1 MVSGRARSL
10 EYTTLSFRLG
20 ASNAVPHQ
28 TIASQSILMN
38 DPLDSDP
45 IDISDSGRRPISRR
59 HLFHWRVP
67 VAAGVLFEVCFVV
80 GCGGRGAANADTGA
94 VAASPSVA
102 VVKVDRH
109 DLYEDIT
116 IPAEFR
122 PYNEVELHAKVSG
135 YVKQM
140 NVDIG
145 DKVKPGQLL
154 AVLEIPELQ
163 DELDHAV
170 ATQQRAAAD
179 YKDAH
184 LAYTRLLEVNKEHPN
199 LMAQQDLDT
208 AEAKDATAEG
218 SLAGARSEVQKY
230 HTLVSYTRITAPFG
244 GVVTKRYVDP
254 GALIQAGT
262 SSQQAIPLVRVSDN
276 NLLRLDF
283 PVSVDYVR
291 GIRLG
296 APAAVKVDSLG
307 NKTFEGKI
315 ARFSNRIDDST
326 RTMIVEM
333 EVPNPTLE
341 LVPGMYAKVEIKVD
355 QRDRVLTIPVEAVA
369 PGRRSVLLVNSANK
383 VEERPVTFGIETPS
397 QYEVVSGLKEGDLVM
412 LGNAAQVTPG
422 QKVEPR
428 ITAPLALQ

>member
-1 MVSGRARSL
+1 
-10 EYTTLSFRLG
+10 
-20 ASNAVPHQ
+20 
-28 TIASQSILMN
+28 MN
-38 DPLDSDP
+38 DSPVPIQTSHSGHRSTSRMRLRWGVPLT
-45 IDISDSGRRPISRR
+45 
-59 HLFHWRVP
+59 
-67 VAAGVLFEVCFVV
+67 AGVLLLVALIV
-80 GCGGRGAANADTGA
+80 GRAWHGAAKADTGS
-94 VAASPSVA
+94 AAIAPTVA
-102 VVKVDRH
+102 VVKVERH
-109 DLYEDIT
+109 DLYKEIT

-135 YVKQM
+135 YVKQI

-145 DKVKPGQLL
+145 DQVKPGELL

-163 DELDHAV
+163 DELDHAS

-184 LAYTRLLEVNKEHPN
+184 LAYSRLLEVNKQHPN
-199 LMAQQDLDT
+199 LIAQQDLDT
-208 AEAKDATAEG
+208 AEAKDATAAG
-218 SLAGARSEVQKY
+218 ALAGAKSEVQKY
-230 HTLVSYTRITAPFG
+230 RTLVSYTRITAPFG
-244 GVVTKRYVDP
+244 GVVTKRYADP

-262 SSQQAIPLVRVSDN
+262 SSQQAMPLVRVSDN

-296 APAAVKVDSLG
+296 APAAVSVDSLS
-307 NKTFEGKI
+307 NKTFDGKI
-315 ARFSNRIDDST
+315 ARFSHRIDDST
-326 RTMIVEM
+326 RTMVVEM

-341 LVPGMYAKVEIKVD
+341 LVPGMYAKVQLKVD
-355 QRDRVLTIPVEAVA
+355 QRDHVLAVPVEAVA
-369 PGRRSVLLVNSANK
+369 PGGKSVLVVNSTNT

-397 QYEVVSGLKEGDLVM
+397 QYEVLAGLKEGDVVM

-428 ITAPLALQ
+428 VTAPLALQ